1 MKKRLLEK
9 INRFCSYLTDW
20 ENKREYYIKEFLP
33 QIVDYNFSGLD
44 SEARILFLEI
54 REETNAEEWK
64 NIINIIIKV
73 KEEYKSILKNNFEK
87 PFIKLQ
93 KEYKFEG
100 FIHTTSFEN
109 FIKIYKNKKLYS
121 RNYLE
126 NNHINF
132 EDIANQD
139 VVNKQKREHDYV
151 RFYFRPKTP
160 TNYRNE
166 GIKCT
171 KSLNKKNCIDLGN
184 GILKDEEYNKQQ
196 SANPVVMIFN
206 YSIAQNKN
214 SKYKQSNKINQELV
228 NSIQELKNW
237 DLIFAEGKYENPI
250 LKEYEKPFR
259 MAEFLY
265 PNFIETNEIKKIVFR
280 SKCDKERAI
289 QLLGNDNRFIV
300 DTSYF
305 CNNYL
310 YVKDY
315 TLSRHATSLK
325 FIIDYN
331 IGNQLYTDNVT
342 LKDYKHEIIVYKG
355 NKKINNYQNPNF
367 NEQYTQSIFLIED
380 NFDWDYMCYY
390 INNFECIR
398 MYND

>member
-1 MKKRLLEK
+1 MVK
-9 INRFCSYLTDW
+9 D
-20 ENKREYYIKEFLP
+20 
-33 QIVDYNFSGLD
+33 NF
-44 SEARILFLEI
+44 
-54 REETNAEEWK
+54 
-64 NIINIIIKV
+64 
-73 KEEYKSILKNNFEK
+73 NNF
-87 PFIKLQ
+87 FIYLQ
-93 KEYKFEG
+93 KKYNFEG
-100 FIHTTSFEN
+100 FFHTTSFEN
-109 FIKIYKNKKLYS
+109 FINIYKTNKLYS
-121 RNYLE
+121 RNYLK
-126 NNHINF
+126 NNNINF

-139 VVNKQKREHDYV
+139 VVTKQKKEHDYV

-184 GILKDEEYNKQQ
+184 GIHKDEEYNKQQ

-214 SKYKQSNKINQELV
+214 CKFKQFNKMNQELV
-228 NSIQELKNW
+228 NSIQELENW
-237 DLIFAEGKYENPI
+237 DLIFAEGKYEDDI
-250 LKEYEKPFR
+250 RKAYEKPFR

-265 PNFIETNEIKKIVFR
+265 PDFIETKEIKKIIFR

-300 DTSYF
+300 DTNYF
-305 CNNYL
+305 YNNYL

-331 IGNQLYTDNVT
+331 IGNQLCKDNVT

-355 NKKINNYQNPNF
+355 NKKVNNYQNPNF

-380 NFDWDYMCYY
+380 NLDWDYMCYY

>member
-1 MKKRLLEK
+1 MNTKLLEK
-9 INRFCSYLTDW
+9 IHKFCSYLKDW
-20 ENKREYYIKEFLP
+20 ENKREYYIEEFLP
-33 QIVDYNFSGLD
+33 QIIDYNFRGLD
-44 SEARILFLEI
+44 SNARVLFLEI
-54 REETNAEEWK
+54 WEETNAEEWN

-73 KEEYKSILKNNFEK
+73 KEEYQTIIKNNFDNF
-87 PFIKLQ
+87 FIDLQ
-93 KEYKFEG
+93 KKYNFEG

-109 FIKIYKNKKLYS
+109 FINIYKNRKLYS

-126 NNHINF
+126 NNNINF

-166 GIKCT
+166 GIKST
-171 KSLNKKNCIDLGN
+171 KSLNKTICVDLGN
-184 GILKDEEYNKQQ
+184 GTLKDEEYNNQQ

-206 YSIAQNKN
+206 YSIAQNEN
-214 SKYKQSNKINQELV
+214 CKYKQSNKINQELV
-228 NSIQELKNW
+228 NSIQKLKNW
-237 DLIFAEGKYENPI
+237 DLIFAEGKYEDAI
-250 LKEYEKPFR
+250 RKEYEKPFR

-265 PNFIETNEIKKIVFR
+265 PKFIETKEIKKIVFR

-289 QLLGNDNRFIV
+289 HILGNDNRFTV
-300 DTSYF
+300 DENYF

-315 TLSRHATSLK
+315 TFSKNATSLK
-325 FIIDYN
+325 FVIDYN
-331 IGNQLYTDNVT
+331 IGKQLYSDNVN
-342 LKDYKHEIIVYKG
+342 LNDYKHEIIFYKG
-355 NKKINNYQNPNF
+355 EKIINSYQNPNF
-367 NEQYTQSIFLIED
+367 NEKYTQSIFLIEN

>member
-1 MKKRLLEK
+1 M
-9 INRFCSYLTDW
+9 
-20 ENKREYYIKEFLP
+20 
-33 QIVDYNFSGLD
+33 
-44 SEARILFLEI
+44 
-54 REETNAEEWK
+54 
-64 NIINIIIKV
+64 V
-73 KEEYKSILKNNFEK
+73 KDKFNDF
-87 PFIKLQ
+87 FIYLQ
-93 KEYKFEG
+93 KKYNFEG
-100 FIHTTSFEN
+100 FFHTTSFEN
-109 FIKIYKNKKLYS
+109 FINIYKTNKLYS
-121 RNYLE
+121 RNYLK
-126 NNHINF
+126 NNNINF

-139 VVNKQKREHDYV
+139 VVTKQRKEHDYV

-184 GILKDEEYNKQQ
+184 GIHKDEEYNKQQ

-214 SKYKQSNKINQELV
+214 CKFKQFNKMNQELV
-228 NSIQELKNW
+228 NSIQELENW
-237 DLIFAEGKYENPI
+237 DLIFAEGKYEDDI
-250 LKEYEKPFR
+250 RKAYEKPFR

-265 PNFIETNEIKKIVFR
+265 PDFIETKEIKKIIFR

-300 DTSYF
+300 DSNYF

-315 TLSRHATSLK
+315 TLSRHATSLN
-325 FIIDYN
+325 ICIEYN
-331 IGNQLYTDNVT
+331 IGEQLY
-342 LKDYKHEIIVYKG
+342 KDSVDIENYKHEFIFYKNG
-355 NKKINNYQNPNF
+355 EKIKSYQDIKFNKKLAIAN
-367 NEQYTQSIFLIED
+367 FLIKI

-398 MYND
+398 KDND